1 MIILK
6 SQEELLRMRA
16 TGRLVAEAQA
26 LIQKHLKPGVT
37 TEELDQLVASFLK
50 EKKAQSTFLG
60 YSGFPA
66 HICTAINEEVVHGIP
81 GKRRLSSGDIIGID
95 IGIRLKGYCGDRAV
109 TYPVGEISSQAREL
123 LKVTE
128 EALYRGIEKAVM
140 GNRLSD
146 ISHAIQS
153 YVEERGYSVVRDYVG
168 HGIGQEM
175 HEEPQLPHFGLPG
188 RGPRLKEGMV
198 LAIEPMVNVGDFKVK
213 VKEDN
218 WTVVTEDGSLS
229 AQFEHTVAVTKKRPW
244 ILTEL

>member
-1 MIILK
+1 MIVLK
-6 SQEELLRMRA
+6 SEEELLLMREA
-16 TGRLVAEAQA
+16 GRLVAEAQA
-26 LIQKHLKPGVT
+26 LIEKHLKPGIT
-37 TEELDQLVASFLK
+37 TKELDQLIPSFLK

-60 YSGFPA
+60 YRGFPA
-66 HICTAINEEVVHGIP
+66 HICTAVNEEVVHGIP
-81 GKRRLSSGDIIGID
+81 GKRELSSGDIIGID

-109 TYPVGEISSQAREL
+109 TYPVGKISSQAKEL

-128 EALYRGIEKAVM
+128 EALYKGIEKAVV

-153 YVEERGYSVVRDYVG
+153 YVEGRGYSVVRDYVG
-168 HGIGQEM
+168 HGIGQKM
-175 HEEPQLPHFGLPG
+175 HEDPPVPHFGPPG

-198 LAIEPMVNVGDFKVK
+198 LAIEPMVNIGDFGVK
-213 VKEDN
+213 VKRDN

-229 AQFEHTVAVTKKRPW
+229 AQFEHTVALTKKGPW

>member
-6 SQEELLRMRA
+6 SQEELLHMREA
-16 TGRLVAEAQA
+16 GRLVAEAQA
-26 LIQKHLKPGVT
+26 LIQKHLRPGVT

-50 EKKAQSTFLG
+50 ENRAQSTFLG
-60 YSGFPA
+60 YRGFPA

-81 GKRRLSSGDIIGID
+81 GKRRLSLGDIIGID
-95 IGIRLKGYCGDRAV
+95 IGVRLKGYCGDRAV
-109 TYPVGEISSQAREL
+109 TYSVGEISSQAREL

-128 EALYRGIEKAVM
+128 EALYKGIEKAVM

-153 YVEERGYSVVRDYVG
+153 YVEEKGYSVVRDYVG

-198 LAIEPMVNVGDFKVK
+198 LAIEPMVNIGDFRVK

-218 WTVVTEDGSLS
+218 WTVVTSDGSLS
-229 AQFEHTVAVTKKRPW
+229 AQFEHTVAITKKGPW

>member
-6 SQEELLRMRA
+6 SQEELLLMREA
-16 TGRLVAEAQA
+16 GRLVAGAHA
-26 LIQKHLKPGVT
+26 LVQKYLKPGVT

-50 EKKAQSTFLG
+50 EKRAQSTFLG
-60 YSGFPA
+60 YRGFPA

-81 GKRRLSSGDIIGID
+81 GKRRLSLGDIIGID
-95 IGIRLKGYCGDRAV
+95 IGVKFNGYCGDRAV
-109 TYPVGEISSQAREL
+109 TYPVGAISQKAEEL

-128 EALYRGIEKAVM
+128 EALYRGIEKAVV

-146 ISHAIQS
+146 ISYAIQS
-153 YVEERGYSVVRDYVG
+153 YVEGRGYSVVRDYVG

-175 HEEPQLPHFGLPG
+175 HEEPQVPHFGPPG

-198 LAIEPMVNVGDFKVK
+198 LAIEPMVNVGDFRVR

-229 AQFEHTVAVTKKRPW
+229 AQFEHTVAVTKKGPW

>member
-1 MIILK
+1 MIVLK
-6 SQEELLRMRA
+6 SEEELLHIREA
-16 TGRLVAEAQA
+16 GRLVAEAQA
-26 LIQKHLKPGVT
+26 LIEKHLKPGIT
-37 TEELDQLVASFLK
+37 TKELDQLIPPFLK

-60 YSGFPA
+60 YRGFPA
-66 HICTAINEEVVHGIP
+66 HICTAVNEEVVHGIP
-81 GKRRLSSGDIIGID
+81 GKRKLSLGDIIGID

-109 TYPVGEISSQAREL
+109 TYPIGEISFQAKEL
-123 LKVTE
+123 LKVTK
-128 EALYRGIEKAVM
+128 EALYKGIEKAVV
-140 GNRLSD
+140 GNRLSN

-153 YVEERGYSVVRDYVG
+153 YVEGRGYSVVRDYVG
-168 HGIGQEM
+168 HGIGQKM
-175 HEEPQLPHFGLPG
+175 HEDPPVPHFGSPG

-229 AQFEHTVAVTKKRPW
+229 AQFEHTIAITKKGPW

>member
-6 SQEELLRMRA
+6 SQEELLHMREA
-16 TGRLVAEAQA
+16 GRLVAEAQA
-26 LIQKHLKPGVT
+26 LIQKHLWPGVT
-37 TEELDQLVASFLK
+37 TEELDLQIASFLK

-60 YSGFPA
+60 YRGFPA

-81 GKRRLSSGDIIGID
+81 GKRELASGDIIGID
-95 IGIRLKGYCGDRAV
+95 IGIKLKGYCGDRAV
-109 TYPVGEISSQAREL
+109 TYPVGKISSPAKEL

-128 EALYRGIEKAVM
+128 EALYKGIEKAVV

-146 ISHAIQS
+146 ISHTIQS
-153 YVEERGYSVVRDYVG
+153 YVEGREYSVVRDYVG

-175 HEEPQLPHFGLPG
+175 HEDPQIPHFGPPG

-218 WTVVTEDGSLS
+218 WTVVTENGSLS
-229 AQFEHTVAVTKKRPW
+229 AQFEHTVAVTKKGPW
-244 ILTEL
+244 ILTQL